1 MEAANRLQLVQEM
14 LKKDPNDP
22 FLRYALAIEIINSG
36 DKKEG
41 VKQLELLKDSQ
52 PDYLATYYQLGK
64 LYEDLGENQ
73 KAIPVYQAGIEIA
86 KKQNNNKT
94 YGELSE
100 ALWLLDED

>member
-14 LKKDPNDP
+14 LKKDPNDA
-22 FLRYALAIEIINSG
+22 FLLYALAIEIVNSG

-41 VKQLELLKDSQ
+41 IRQLEKLRLSQ

-64 LYEDLGENQ
+64 LYEELSQNE
-73 KAIPVYQAGIEIA
+73 KAIPVYKEGLEIA

-94 YGELSE
+94 YGEISE
-100 ALWLLDED
+100 ALWLIEEE